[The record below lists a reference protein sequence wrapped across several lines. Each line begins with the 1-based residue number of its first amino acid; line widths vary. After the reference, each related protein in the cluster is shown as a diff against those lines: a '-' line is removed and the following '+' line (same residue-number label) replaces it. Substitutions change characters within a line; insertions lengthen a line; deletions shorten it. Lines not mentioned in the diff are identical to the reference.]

1 MTDMVSINIAAG
13 LACASFVLVLL
24 NNGAKLLD
32 RIKGQPSQPTNERLG
47 ADIAQLRF
55 ISENQQKH
63 IDWLDAEISS
73 LKSIMDTKMTAIQ
86 QSGEARAGKIHER
99 IDALVKG
106 LSELVGESR
115 RRRDE

>member
-1 MTDMVSINIAAG
+1 MTDMVSVNIAAWLG
-13 LACASFVLVLL
+13 CAAFMLILL
-24 NNGAKLLD
+24 NNGAKLMD
-32 RIKGQPSQPTNERLG
+32 RIKGQSPNPPNDKLG
-47 ADIAQLRF
+47 TDIAQLRV
-55 ISENQQKH
+55 ITENQQKH

>member
-1 MTDMVSINIAAG
+1 MSDMVSINIAAWLG
-13 LACASFVLVLL
+13 CAAFVLTML
-24 NNGAKLLD
+24 NSGLKLMD
-32 RIKGQPSQPTNERLG
+32 RIKGQSPNPPNDQLG
-47 ADIAQLRF
+47 TEIAQLRV

-73 LKSIMDTKMTAIQ
+73 LKSIMDAKMTSIQ